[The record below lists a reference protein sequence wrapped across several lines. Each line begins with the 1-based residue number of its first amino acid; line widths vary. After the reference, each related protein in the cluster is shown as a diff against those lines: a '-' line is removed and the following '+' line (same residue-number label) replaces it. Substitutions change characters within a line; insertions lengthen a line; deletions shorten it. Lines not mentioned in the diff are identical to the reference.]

1 MPETSSAQHP
11 AGAAASEKN
20 ERLRLKLA
28 TGGILLALAIVVTVL
43 RFHRLDELPPGL
55 ANDEGLEGWLALRVL
70 QGEHAVFF
78 PVSKG
83 RAASNIYALAFSTAL
98 FGRTLWAMHLPT
110 ALGSAG
116 MVFALFSLGRV
127 LFGRDRS
134 GRSAPWQGL
143 FIGGVGAGL
152 LAVSLGQT
160 VTGRNSFNNVPH
172 MTLLICLV
180 SDAALEGVANDS
192 KPAQSLADSVGRGL
206 RRFAA
211 LYLYSGAFCFF
222 TVSLV
227 WIELSPAFWFRHR
240 RGKTNQPAETGACRE
255 QVCSWARR
263 Q

>member
-172 MTLLICLV
+172 MTLLICWCLTLLWKGWPTTQ
-180 SDAALEGVANDS
+180 SQLSRWRIALAGVCA
-192 KPAQSLADSVGRGL
+192 GL
-206 RRFAA
+206 LPYTYIPGRFA
-211 LYLYSGAFCFF
+211 
-222 TVSLV
+222 SL
-227 WIELSPAFWFRHR
+227 LD
-240 RGKTNQPAETGACRE
+240 TGE
-255 QVCSWARR
+255 K
-263 Q
+263 